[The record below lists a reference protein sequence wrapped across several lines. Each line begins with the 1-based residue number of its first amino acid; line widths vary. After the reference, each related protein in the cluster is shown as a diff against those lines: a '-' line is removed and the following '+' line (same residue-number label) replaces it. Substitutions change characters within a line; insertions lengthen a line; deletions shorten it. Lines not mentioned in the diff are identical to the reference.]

1 MESTPTQWFSLV
13 MQMVGG
19 EKIYTS
25 YEDGSYICTLVSEF
39 IGTLARYPRFMYM
52 ASYWDAPEFA
62 EIAELRKLVSVVF
75 LPTATGPGTM
85 PGDRYYSINRMSVY
99 PYLDTMP
106 APLPPI
112 VRLVR
117 ALNRVTGCTQVA
129 MAEHPQEARTLWR
142 ATTRPVYAELAPVAW
157 LVDDDMDAWYYE
169 TSQPALAIAKEDVDD
184 EYVDVVNSTSRPRP
198 LHSPDDPPRMVKE
211 KDDAE
216 DDEDDEDD
224 DYEQPSSPRA
234 RKRKETHISR
244 KRKSPCK
251 DLPKKAAG
259 ELGLPV
265 PFKKR
270 AKHTA

>member
-1 MESTPTQWFSLV
+1 MEPTPLAPTKWFSLV

-39 IGTLARYPRFMYM
+39 IGTLARYPRFVYM
-52 ASYWDAPEFA
+52 AKYWDAPEFA

-99 PYLDTMP
+99 PYLDAMP

-117 ALNRVTGCTQVA
+117 ALNRITGCTQAA
-129 MAEHPQEARTLWR
+129 MAEHPQEPRTLWR
-142 ATTRPVYAELAPVAW
+142 ATTWPQYADQAPVSW
-157 LVDDDMDAWYYE
+157 LVDDDTDLYYYQL
-169 TSQPALAIAKEDVDD
+169 SLPALAIAKEDMDE
-184 EYVDVVNSTSRPRP
+184 EYVDIETPGISSGP
-198 LHSPDDPPRMVKE
+198 LPGS
-211 KDDAE
+211 DAGKSI
-216 DDEDDEDD
+216 DEDDEEDD
-224 DYEQPSSPRA
+224 GDYEQPGSSGP
-234 RKRKETHISR
+234 RKRKETHVSR
-244 KRKSPCK
+244 KRKSPGK
-251 DLPKKAAG
+251 ETRKSAIDESA
-259 ELGLPV
+259 LPV

-270 AKHTA
+270 GKYSA